1 MQKWQAN
8 LTLSVQ
14 TPTWLP
20 YVSILIHSF
29 KFKELSGPV
38 WQPGSI
44 PWIDYMLL
52 KIACYVGMKFYNKI
66 ELNSSLSKKFYN

>member
-38 WQPGSI
+38 
-44 PWIDYMLL
+44 
-52 KIACYVGMKFYNKI
+52 
-66 ELNSSLSKKFYN
+66 